1 MLSVGAVKA
10 ARPRSR
16 AYKLWDADGLHLLV
30 SPSGSMLWRWRKRGG
45 GREQLV
51 TLGQF
56 PALSL
61 HDARARRDA
70 ARIEHAAGRD
80 PAAPAPA
87 TFEAAARAWLDHRR
101 VDWSPVH
108 AADVLR
114 SLEVDVFPAIG
125 AAAIAAVTAPELTR
139 ILRAVEARGARES
152 ARRLLQ
158 RIDGVFKFAQAEG
171 WCAGNPAEPV
181 GEALRK
187 PAPPERQ
194 PAIVSIERARAL
206 VAAVDALPARP
217 IVQLASR
224 FLALTGVRLA
234 ALLGAR
240 WSEIEGLT
248 PGSDGVDPVWRVPAA
263 RMKLGVEKKRRAEN
277 DHLVPLSRQAVAV
290 LEAVR
295 DLSSAAA
302 GWKADG
308 LIFSTDGAELDEAA
322 IGALYHRAGFA
333 GEHVPHGWR
342 ATAST
347 ILNEELG
354 PAWAGAIDR
363 ALAHVSKDR
372 VEAAYNRSLQ
382 LSRRRELFQ
391 RWGDLLFP

>member
-1 MLSVGAVKA
+1 MLTPAAVKA
-10 ARPRSR
+10 ARPQAR
-16 AYKLWDADGLHLLV
+16 AYLMADAGGLRLRVAPTGIKSWQLRIRH
-30 SPSGSMLWRWRKRGG
+30 GR
-45 GREQLV
+45 REQLV

-61 HDARARRDA
+61 ADARARRDA
-70 ARIEHAAGRD
+70 ARVDVAAGRD
-80 PAAPAPA
+80 PAAPVPA
-87 TFEAAARAWLDHRR
+87 TFEAAAHAWLEHRR

-114 SLEVDVFPAIG
+114 SLERDVFLAIG
-125 AAAIAAVTAPELTR
+125 TAAIAAVTTPELTR

-158 RIDGVFKFAQAEG
+158 RIDGVFRFAQAEG
-171 WCAGNPAEPV
+171 WCADNPAEPV

-187 PAPPERQ
+187 PPAAERQ

-206 VAAVDALPARP
+206 VAAVDALPARR
-217 IVQLASR
+217 IVQLAST

-240 WSEIEGLT
+240 WDEIEQL
-248 PGSDGVDPVWRVPAA
+248 DGAEPLWRVPAA

-277 DHLVPLSRQAVAV
+277 DHLVPLSPQAVAV
-290 LEAVR
+290 LMAVR
-295 DLSSAAA
+295 DHLA
-302 GWKADG
+302 GAGKPIG
-308 LIFSTDGAELDEAA
+308 LIFVGADGAELDEAA

-342 ATAST
+342 ATLST
-347 ILNEELG
+347 ILNEDLG
-354 PAWAGAIDR
+354 PAWEGAIDR
-363 ALAHVSKDR
+363 ALAHASKDK

-382 LSRRRELFQ
+382 LERRRSIFV
-391 RWGDLLFP
+391 RWGDLLLPG